1 MNKTE
6 IIEISDNLFKNI
18 NYYVIHH
25 DFELEVFYLTNDNL
39 NKRLILS
46 KRLVFNG
53 DSLEIMYNFISY
65 IFDKVITQIIIKSLD
80 KTIKV
85 FVRDRKEL
93 LKWLFQK
100 NYY

>member
-1 MNKTE
+1 MNKKE
-6 IIEISDNLFKNI
+6 IIKISDNLFKNI

-53 DSLEIMYNFISY
+53 YSLEIMNKFILY
-65 IFDKVITQIIIKSLD
+65 IIGKVITQTIIKSSD

-93 LKWLFQK
+93 LI
-100 NYY
+100 ND

>member
-1 MNKTE
+1 MNKKG

-25 DFELEVFYLTNDNL
+25 DFELEVYYITNDQL
-39 NKRLILS
+39 N

-65 IFDKVITQIIIKSLD
+65 IFDKVITHTTIKSLD
-80 KTIKV
+80 KTIRV
-85 FVRDRKEL
+85 FVRDKKEL
-93 LKWLFQK
+93 LK
-100 NYY
+100 